1 MSSADQFAA
10 SPLPRPVRRRS
21 LVAAYANAA
30 LWGVGSGLASTTL
43 ITYLARAH
51 GAAGTAISW
60 ILAAPA
66 LVGLLRLAAPLW
78 LERVGSRRRFGVAM
92 FLASA
97 AVLASVPVLA
107 LAGVLP
113 TGRSGVIALGAAWA
127 GYQLLES
134 FGVVAL
140 WSWLGDL
147 APRRVRGRFLG
158 RREAWLNAG
167 VVVGSVAAI
176 GVTAMFDMW
185 SPQFGAGVMQR
196 RAYAAC
202 AVAGAAAL
210 AVAALSLL
218 AMAHASPSEVSPRGT
233 LLSWRDLAAPLVD
246 AKFRRFLTFG
256 LWFSVSNGLVQLAQS
271 LFPLA
276 VLDLSFAKK
285 RTLDGALRLGKAAV
299 LPRVGALVDHRGN
312 VGVLAASQGIIALA
326 PLFFLFA
333 TPTAPWW
340 ILGAYVCWL
349 AYAGHDVTLTNL
361 MLGLSPP
368 GATPQY
374 AAAWFTW
381 TQLAYSLSVL
391 AGGVLFD
398 WLSEHATPVGAAGW
412 PLDHFAI
419 LLAGGW
425 VLKSMGVA
433 LAARIQEPTD
443 STSRISV

>member
-1 MSSADQFAA
+1 MSGDDKLAA
-10 SPLPRPVRRRS
+10 TSLSRAVRLRS
-21 LVAAYANAA
+21 LVAAYVNAA

-66 LVGLLRLAAPLW
+66 LVGLLRLAAPWW
-78 LERVGSRRRFGVAM
+78 LARVASRRRFCVVTFM
-92 FLASA
+92 ASA
-97 AVLASVPVLA
+97 AVLALVPVLTA
-107 LAGVLP
+107 PGVLP
-113 TGRSGVIALGAAWA
+113 TGRSAVVALGAAWA

-134 FGVVAL
+134 YGVVAL

-147 APRRVRGRFLG
+147 APRPVRGRFFG

-167 VVVGSVAAI
+167 IVVGTVAAI
-176 GVTAMFDMW
+176 GVTALTDLV
-185 SPQFGAGVMQR
+185 SPQIGAGDIQR
-196 RAYAAC
+196 KAYAWC
-202 AVAGAAAL
+202 ALAGAAAL

-218 AMAHASPSEVSPRGT
+218 AMADAAPSDPPPRGAT
-233 LLSWRDLAAPLVD
+233 LRWRDLAAPLVD
-246 AKFRRFLTFG
+246 AKFRRFLAFG
-256 LWFSVSNGLVQLAQS
+256 LWFSASNGLVQLAQS
-271 LFPLA
+271 LFPMA

-285 RTLDGALRLGKAAV
+285 RTLDGALRLGKAAI
-299 LPRVGALVDHRGN
+299 LPWVGGVVDRRGN
-312 VGVLAASQGIIALA
+312 IGVLAASQGIIAIA

-333 TPTAPWW
+333 TPAAPWW

-349 AYAGHDVTLTNL
+349 AYAGHEVTLPNL

-368 GATPQY
+368 GASPQY
-374 AAAWFTW
+374 AAAWFAW

-398 WLSEHATPVGAAGW
+398 WLSEQAAPPSSAAW
-412 PLDHFAI
+412 PLGHFAL

-425 VLKSMGVA
+425 VLKALGVA
-433 LAARIQEPTD
+433 LAVPIREPSD
-443 STSRISV
+443 ESKPI